1 LLRNLLTALGFDS
14 APWASVFFS
23 RVLVLA
29 ICLRC
34 ARVRRERFSRFDFRH
49 WLPVRFVVLSSLF
62 RFNLAARPDSLAVRP
77 HCFGPWIS
85 SPHFCGCHCPDFLC
99 RCGARADPARDFSS
113 ARGASLGPIL
123 SSWLRHET
131 KFSCARKGEF
141 SSCLFRAPASR
152 SDFSLPTGRF
162 CKGFISPFVD
172 FSCRL
177 QWIDSVAARCLL
189 DFQRLA

>member
-1 LLRNLLTALGFDS
+1 
-14 APWASVFFS
+14 
-23 RVLVLA
+23 VLA

-131 KFSCARKGEF
+131 KFSCARGRG
-141 SSCLFRAPASR
+141 SSVPACFVHLPPAPISLCPPVDFAKDSFPHSLIFRAACSGLIRLPLGAFLI
-152 SDFSLPTGRF
+152 FSAWPNP
-162 CKGFISPFVD
+162 SP
-172 FSCRL
+172 
-177 QWIDSVAARCLL
+177 
-189 DFQRLA
+189 